1 MVVMTSPCVATP
13 SRRPVGRTR
22 FDGWFDDARGGAIE
36 TRTPT
41 MNATMP
47 SWFVEELTVAT
58 ELLRL

>member
-1 MVVMTSPCVATP
+1 
-13 SRRPVGRTR
+13 VGRTR